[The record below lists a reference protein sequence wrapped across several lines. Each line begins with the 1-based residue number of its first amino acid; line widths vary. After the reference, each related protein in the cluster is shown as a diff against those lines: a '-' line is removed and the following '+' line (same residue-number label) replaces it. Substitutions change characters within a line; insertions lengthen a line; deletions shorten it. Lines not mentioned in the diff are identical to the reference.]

1 MSRVRSRET
10 LKGVEE
16 DCQGALNPGWTR
28 RKLGKEGTE
37 SGGWRRLITARDSR
51 GGLVWTE
58 VGDRDRQTAQDG
70 LIGEM
75 DSDHEQDEVVR
86 GHTDHIQVIDVE
98 ADREAK
104 NDGDRDGQS
113 RHVRDGHVVTAGR
126 LDQDHGDRDG
136 QSEHVR
142 DGLDSDHGHVVTAG
156 RLADQDHEAKD
167 DEKQVV
173 IEEADEM
180 ISKDA
185 EGDPDSDGNGSDED
199 RGARDDKVEAMKDRG
214 GHDGDDNAEDVVQI
228 ICSVICCHLKIRK

>member
-1 MSRVRSRET
+1 VF
-10 LKGVEE
+10 
-16 DCQGALNPGWTR
+16 
-28 RKLGKEGTE
+28 E
-37 SGGWRRLITARDSR
+37 SGGWRRLITARYSR

-58 VGDRDRQTAQDG
+58 AGDRDRQTAQDG

-98 ADREAK
+98 ADSEAK

-113 RHVRDGHVVTAGR
+113 RHVRDRHVVTAGR

-167 DEKQVV
+167 DGKQVV

-185 EGDPDSDGNGSDED
+185 EGDPDSDGNVRDED
-199 RGARDDKVEAMKDRG
+199 RGARYDKVEAMKDREA
-214 GHDGDDNAEDVVQI
+214 D
-228 ICSVICCHLKIRK
+228 